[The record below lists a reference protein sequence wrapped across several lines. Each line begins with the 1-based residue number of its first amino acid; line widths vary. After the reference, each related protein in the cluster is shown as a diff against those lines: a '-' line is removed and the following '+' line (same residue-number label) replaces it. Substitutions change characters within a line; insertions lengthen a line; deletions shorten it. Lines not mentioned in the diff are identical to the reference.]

1 MGTTTG
7 DVFILQVIEPVGG
20 VKSLRALGKRFP
32 QRSNGT
38 LTFDCLIAVHILD
51 SPFDLNLPQGGIM
64 KNINF
69 LGEKTKAF
77 FTSDDG
83 HTRPQQVFSVAAM
96 LGAAAVAEFT
106 INEFAHGNNL
116 CPVEI
121 LNHQCDMEFGQNQIP
136 CGDGSVLMSLEHF
149 LDASMC
155 ASNCDGSL
163 DTDCDQPNGL
173 EIFCCMN

>member
-1 MGTTTG
+1 
-7 DVFILQVIEPVGG
+7 
-20 VKSLRALGKRFP
+20 
-32 QRSNGT
+32 
-38 LTFDCLIAVHILD
+38 LIAVHILD

-64 KNINF
+64 KSINF

-121 LNHQCDMEFGQNQIP
+121 LNHQCDMELGQNQIP
-136 CGDGSVLMSLEHF
+136 CGDGSVLWQKNLPTPHGGDMPANWAAYLMSLEHF

-155 ASNCDGSL
+155 ASNCGGSL